1 MYEIL
6 VKAENI
12 YNVFTIYKALLKPLN
27 CTTILQGRYCHS
39 PFTNAETE
47 TKKLDQGLT
56 KVKKLISSKGESSH
70 S

>member
-1 MYEIL
+1 MYEIV

-47 TKKLDQGLT
+47 AER
-56 KVKKLISSKGESSH
+56 S
-70 S
+70 

>member
-1 MYEIL
+1 MHEIV

-27 CTTILQGRYCHS
+27 CTTILQVRYCHS

-47 TKKLDQGLT
+47 AERSQET
-56 KVKKLISSKGESSH
+56 
-70 S
+70 